1 MKRLIVCCDGTWV
14 SSDHG
19 DDSLPSNVARLA
31 RMIAHEGEDRLGKSV
46 QQIVHYQAGNATS
59 ASELLTLPVFYI
71 LPGVSSAT
79 LEPNVAAAYQF
90 IAANYSPGDPDAKPP
105 VPPDEIFIFG
115 FSRGAYTARTVA
127 GLITKMGLL
136 RAEELSLFPRA
147 YEIYRKKDTTAVNVE
162 NHGYDKS
169 RDIIKKLWTWAG
181 AVKNKESGPEEIWQL
196 RKAMHDG
203 PVKVKV
209 VGVWDTVGS
218 RGLPESSLTKVVPCV
233 NEEFKFHDTALHE
246 NIEHAFHALAL
257 DEHRGSLPPTL
268 WHLPNSNV
276 TTELKQCWF
285 PGFHNNVGGGTSK
298 IDTWTEDS
306 TDIDELSLAWMCD
319 QVDGMLAFNDRAV
332 KRFLGRK
339 CEAKNSWATGKIVDT
354 TTMASRWPMS
364 GGDAVRT
371 PGGYHY
377 QKTEGRLVRR
387 PRFPVPYEKV
397 SDPSHEDVNFLI
409 QEATGM
415 PVIYKGQS
423 FRTNET
429 IHPSVKHR
437 ATAMDHPQFGYRPI
451 AFSERI
457 DWPYLRQSAPEWEW
471 IDTKTGDG
479 AHWMRPTVP
488 KLSGWLW
495 TYPTEREV
503 RIEEWAIKEVKGL
516 NNFEA
521 RLLPN
526 ELMLDQYTLNKIR
539 LETSEEGTDGLAQVF
554 WTRTGKHDPKIYK
567 KRIAGTE
574 KPPRPLSMSAV
585 SPGIEKY
592 LETRPR
598 SNTTGTGTEVGAP
611 RLSRTNSARER
622 NHLTLLR
629 YLHSTMQVLGIP
641 AEEVP
646 KNGNWH

>member
-1 MKRLIVCCDGTWV
+1 
-14 SSDHG
+14 
-19 DDSLPSNVARLA
+19 
-31 RMIAHEGEDRLGKSV
+31 
-46 QQIVHYQAGNATS
+46 
-59 ASELLTLPVFYI
+59 
-71 LPGVSSAT
+71 
-79 LEPNVAAAYQF
+79 
-90 IAANYSPGDPDAKPP
+90 
-105 VPPDEIFIFG
+105 
-115 FSRGAYTARTVA
+115 
-127 GLITKMGLL
+127 
-136 RAEELSLFPRA
+136 
-147 YEIYRKKDTTAVNVE
+147 
-162 NHGYDKS
+162 
-169 RDIIKKLWTWAG
+169 
-181 AVKNKESGPEEIWQL
+181 
-196 RKAMHDG
+196 
-203 PVKVKV
+203 
-209 VGVWDTVGS
+209 
-218 RGLPESSLTKVVPCV
+218 
-233 NEEFKFHDTALHE
+233 
-246 NIEHAFHALAL
+246 
-257 DEHRGSLPPTL
+257 
-268 WHLPNSNV
+268 
-276 TTELKQCWF
+276 
-285 PGFHNNVGGGTSK
+285 
-298 IDTWTEDS
+298 
-306 TDIDELSLAWMCD
+306 MCD

-622 NHLTLLR
+622 STPSPLQR
-629 YLHSTMQVLGIP
+629 RPMHSRKPSIP
-641 AEEVP
+641 LEKGKSARASDAKSSDSDGKRSAP
-646 KNGNWH
+646 